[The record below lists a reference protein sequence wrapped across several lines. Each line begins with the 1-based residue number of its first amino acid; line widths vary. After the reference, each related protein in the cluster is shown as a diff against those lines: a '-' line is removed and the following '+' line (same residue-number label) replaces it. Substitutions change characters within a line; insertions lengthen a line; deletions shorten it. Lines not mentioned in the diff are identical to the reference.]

1 MPPTPLFKKKPAG
14 QNASSSL
21 WAGYYLR
28 LRNSTLMQNKRAS
41 LNIQQDKLQQQH
53 SIWLLLVR
61 VHFYSQYWL
70 YLPFNALL
78 IWTFLFSHIFPCWS
92 SPLIVFSSGLSSDW
106 IREIFCPCVA
116 DRHFTYSSWRLLE
129 MKCLKKKLVAV
140 NNGEWREISSVHTSF
155 RPWKP
160 CALQKKKKKRKAT
173 HSVQLHWIEL
183 KKKKKTL
190 RAKRMKYERNAF
202 SRLT

>member
-1 MPPTPLFKKKPAG
+1 
-14 QNASSSL
+14 
-21 WAGYYLR
+21 
-28 LRNSTLMQNKRAS
+28 MQNKRAS
-41 LNIQQDKLQQQH
+41 LNIQQDKQQQQQH

-61 VHFYSQYWL
+61 VHFYPQYWL

-78 IWTFLFSHIFPCWS
+78 IWPFLFSHILPCWS

-106 IREIFCPCVA
+106 IREIFCPCIA

-129 MKCLKKKLVAV
+129 MKCLKKKKKLVAF

-160 CALQKKKKKRKAT
+160 CAVQKKGKKKQHIQFSCIGEKDKKRKK
-173 HSVQLHWIEL
+173 H
-183 KKKKKTL
+183 
-190 RAKRMKYERNAF
+190 
-202 SRLT
+202 

>member
-1 MPPTPLFKKKPAG
+1 
-14 QNASSSL
+14 
-21 WAGYYLR
+21 
-28 LRNSTLMQNKRAS
+28 MQNKRAS

-53 SIWLLLVR
+53 SIWLLLLR

-106 IREIFCPCVA
+106 VREIFCPCIA

-129 MKCLKKKLVAV
+129 MKCLKKSLLLLTMV
-140 NNGEWREISSVHTSF
+140 NGEKF
-155 RPWKP
+155 RVYTPHSGP
-160 CALQKKKKKRKAT
+160 ESLVLCKKKKKKKKSNT
-173 HSVQLHWIEL
+173 FSSVALERT
-183 KKKKKTL
+183 KKKKTL
-190 RAKRMKYERNAF
+190 RAMRMKYERNVF